1 MQTNISTVSALKCY
15 HRSSR
20 ILPDRQKVD
29 SEEVVE
35 AGIDI
40 MSLAIIER
48 IG

>member
-1 MQTNISTVSALKCY
+1 MQTNISTVSVLKCY
-15 HRSSR
+15 RQSSR